1 MMEASY
7 NDALSPQK
15 DAGKGGWRI
24 VRSARPGVK
33 RRGRHP
39 ENALSADFVREVGE
53 AGRYCDGH
61 GLYLEVQPSGSRSWV
76 QRLVVRGRRREMGLG
91 GFPLVSLDEARAKA
105 FANRKLAR
113 AGGDPLAGARGAGR
127 GAGAGGGGG
136 WRAGAVRS
144 RGDAGTQIELPLG
157 GGAVRPAG
165 RGPVPLR
172 SGDGRVPG
180 ALGFLA
186 AETVDRGRGA
196 TPTFAVA
203 AERVWTQMRPGWRN
217 RKYGRDWLA
226 GLARYA
232 FPRIGGMP
240 VSDVT
245 SADIIEMLGPVWHAR
260 PTTARRLRQRVG
272 AVMDWAV
279 AMEYRP
285 DNPCERIGPV
295 LGRQQHLVEHMR
307 ALPHAEVAGA
317 VAAVRAS
324 GARPVVKLA
333 FEFMV
338 LTAARSGEVRGAPW
352 AEMDPAGGV
361 WTVPAGRM
369 KAKRE
374 HRVPLCRRAVDVLD
388 AARALAAGG
397 RGPRARSGPK
407 LVFPTARGGVL
418 KDMALSGLLKG
429 LGVAAVPHGFR
440 SSFRDWA
447 AEETDH
453 PREVVEAALAHTV
466 RNPVEAAYA
475 RSDLF
480 GRRRKLMDDWAAY
493 LGRG

>member
-1 MMEASY
+1 MTRFPPNRMR
-7 NDALSPQK
+7 
-15 DAGKGGWRI
+15 GRVGGRLPGLD
-24 VRSARPGVK
+24 ARPGRK

-39 ENALSADFVREVGE
+39 QDALSAEFVREVRE

-61 GLYLEVQPSGSRSWV
+61 GLYLDVQPSGSRSWV

-113 AGGDPLAGARGAGR
+113 AGGDPLVRVGTRR
-127 GAGAGGGGG
+127 GAGGGGAR
-136 WRAGAVRS
+136 RAGPDPR
-144 RGDAGTQIELPLG
+144 RGGGGAQIELPLPVG
-157 GGAVRPAG
+157 DARPDG
-165 RGPVPLR
+165 RG
-172 SGDGRVPG
+172 
-180 ALGFLA
+180 A
-186 AETVDRGRGA
+186 VDRGRGEA
-196 TPTFAVA
+196 PTFAAA
-203 AERVWTQMRPGWRN
+203 AELVWTQMRPGWRN
-217 RKYGRDWLA
+217 RKYGREWLA
-226 GLARYA
+226 GLVRYA
-232 FPRIGGMP
+232 FPHIGGMP

-245 SADIIEMLGPVWHAR
+245 SADLVEMLGRVWHAR
-260 PTTARRLRQRVG
+260 PTTARRVRQRVG

-285 DNPCERIGPV
+285 DNPCERIGLV

-352 AEMDPAGGV
+352 AEMDPAAGV

-369 KAKRE
+369 KGKRE
-374 HRVPLCRRAVDVLD
+374 HRVPLCGRAVELLD
-388 AARALAAGG
+388 AARGLPRGG
-397 RGPRARSGPK
+397 RRAQARARARGWPK
-407 LVFPTARGGVL
+407 LVFPTSRGGVL
-418 KDMALSGLLKG
+418 KDMALSGLLKD

-480 GRRRKLMDDWAAY
+480 ERRRKLMDDWAAY